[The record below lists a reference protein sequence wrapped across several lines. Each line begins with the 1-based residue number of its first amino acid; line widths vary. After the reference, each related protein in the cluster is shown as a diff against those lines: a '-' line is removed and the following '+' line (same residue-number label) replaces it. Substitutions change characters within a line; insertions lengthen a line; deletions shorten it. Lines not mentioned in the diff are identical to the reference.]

1 VWWVSGR
8 IRTEREHCCDDVAV
22 TICDRLVYARAL
34 SDLAAL
40 ATPTLAMAASNG
52 SLVERVRRI
61 LGRPAAESETG
72 AGWLP
77 VFLILA
83 VVAPALPATLQ
94 SAGRAVTPVPIAQ
107 IPPVQ
112 PSPGA
117 APIVVTEA
125 ERQVPVQPEAPPA
138 QGTATTS
145 NVVNTQRTEPQAEL
159 QRVEAAL
166 KLLAEQQQ
174 ETMTREFELA
184 IAANETQ
191 SKAQID
197 ELMAKLKAVQQ
208 DYERAKRMADVGV
221 ASDDGARQL
230 QQQIE
235 QLHREM
241 QTIEAK
247 RNLES
252 SRLLLNRAQ
261 AQQKREYD
269 QLLEQYA
276 QLQGY
281 AREKETIVD
290 AEVRPE
296 PVTDPNATARAG
308 DTIDVIVSGEA
319 GLPAFSVEPDG
330 TIRLP
335 FIGSIEVKGL
345 TTRQIGEAISKR
357 LVDRKLATTPQVSVT
372 LRRR

>member
-1 VWWVSGR
+1 
-8 IRTEREHCCDDVAV
+8 
-22 TICDRLVYARAL
+22 
-34 SDLAAL
+34 
-40 ATPTLAMAASNG
+40 
-52 SLVERVRRI
+52 
-61 LGRPAAESETG
+61 
-72 AGWLP
+72 
-77 VFLILA
+77 
-83 VVAPALPATLQ
+83 
-94 SAGRAVTPVPIAQ
+94 
-107 IPPVQ
+107 
-112 PSPGA
+112 
-117 APIVVTEA
+117 
-125 ERQVPVQPEAPPA
+125 
-138 QGTATTS
+138 
-145 NVVNTQRTEPQAEL
+145 VNTQRTEPQAEL

-166 KLLAEQQQ
+166 KRLAEQQQ

-276 QLQGY
+276 KLQGY

-308 DTIDVIVSGEA
+308 DTID
-319 GLPAFSVEPDG
+319 VEPDG